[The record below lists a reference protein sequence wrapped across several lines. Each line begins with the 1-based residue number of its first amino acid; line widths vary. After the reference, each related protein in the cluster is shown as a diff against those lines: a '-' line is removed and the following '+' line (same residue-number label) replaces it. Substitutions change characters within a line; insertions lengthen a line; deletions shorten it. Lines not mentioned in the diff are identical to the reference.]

1 MARDPKKLRKA
12 YEFKIGKDR
21 AKKLSD
27 DQISLVSKYYNSLP
41 EDEQKK
47 IDNSIFQGRSD
58 NDLIEMVDSFIEENE
73 ETPDSDFVEEVNEK
87 LDRNLRD
94 VNEDILGKIDELI
107 AGYEQKVK
115 EGPPK
120 PPKSSTAL
128 AVYEGD
134 KAKDEDLVSE
144 EVDERI
150 LSLLGL
156 EDAIDI
162 DKGTYKSLLK
172 EKMIEGR
179 MGGTVLSTEDN
190 ELLTNEYKRVKNETG
205 VFKVKKKI
213 SASDFNEG
221 STASTKSSVK
231 VGRSLLPNLKNVDEK
246 TEEVAEEG
254 KKKRTKNQ
262 NQIAELKSF
271 ITKTLAPS
279 LKSIETNLASIV
291 ATMNKQVVL
300 EEKEDEKERVA
311 AEKIKKRT
319 RESKL
324 EGGGL
329 GDKLMAPI
337 KFLLVV
343 S

>member
-1 MARDPKKLRKA
+1 MARDPKRLRKA
-12 YEFKIGKDR
+12 YEFKLGKDR

-27 DQISLVSKYYNSLP
+27 EQISLVSKYYNSLP

-47 IDNSIFQGRSD
+47 IDNSLFQGRSD

-73 ETPDSDFVEEVNEK
+73 ESSTDSDFVEEVNEK
-87 LDRNLRD
+87 LDSNLRGVSD
-94 VNEDILGKIDELI
+94 DILGKIDELI

-115 EGPPK
+115 EGPRK
-120 PPKSSTAL
+120 TSTAL

-172 EKMIEGR
+172 EKMTEGR
-179 MGGTVLSTEDN
+179 MGGTVLSTEDDM
-190 ELLTNEYKRVKNETG
+190 LLVNEYKRVKNDTG

-231 VGRSLLPNLKNVDEK
+231 VGRSLLPNLKK
-246 TEEVAEEG
+246 C
-254 KKKRTKNQ
+254 R
-262 NQIAELKSF
+262 
-271 ITKTLAPS
+271 
-279 LKSIETNLASIV
+279 
-291 ATMNKQVVL
+291 
-300 EEKEDEKERVA
+300 
-311 AEKIKKRT
+311 
-319 RESKL
+319 
-324 EGGGL
+324 
-329 GDKLMAPI
+329 
-337 KFLLVV
+337 
-343 S
+343 